1 MQALTE
7 STQISAT
14 FFTSSVKSV
23 PFPAADAVV
32 GKGSIDHE
40 KLPSDVC
47 FGIGAGVGVG
57 SSILEEADD
66 FSAVVVT
73 TSVANF
79 STVTLSVSTDFVILE
94 GVSVGGADNGAI
106 LVVLVVLVN
115 SSSEIRAAAVPRDVW
130 VGSTGAIL
138 GFVAS
143 DIHFGRCQSCK
154 RVSR

>member
-106 LVVLVVLVN
+106 PVVLVD
-115 SSSEIRAAAVPRDVW
+115 SSSEIRAAAVPLDVW

-138 GFVAS
+138 GCIAS
-143 DIHFGRCQSCK
+143 DIQFTRF
-154 RVSR
+154 

>member
-23 PFPAADAVV
+23 PFPAAVLVV
-32 GKGSIDHE
+32 GKGSVDHE

-57 SSILEEADD
+57 SGMLEGADD

-94 GVSVGGADNGAI
+94 GVSVGGADNRAI
-106 LVVLVVLVN
+106 PVVLVN
-115 SSSEIRAAAVPRDVW
+115 SSSEIKAAAVPRDVW
-130 VGSTGAIL
+130 VGSTGAISV
-138 GFVAS
+138 FVAS
-143 DIHFGRCQSCK
+143 DIQSAGF
-154 RVSR
+154 